1 MIPGK
6 EVVGLQS
13 IVPQKRERS
22 YDAIVQTV
30 DVRLERKEIA
40 AVQLELPRLVE
51 LEEYPVLRKVID
63 QRFNDRD

>member
-13 IVPQKRERS
+13 IVPQKREGS
-22 YDAIVQTV
+22 YEAIVQTV
-30 DVRLERKEIA
+30 DVCLERKQIA